1 MSLQTARAAMMN
13 TTNMLSNRSNDR
25 DHLPQFLEQVV
36 EYPLLSYE
44 EDQNLIKDNL
54 YSKNHN
60 LSRAA

>member
-44 EDQNLIKDNL
+44 EDQNL
-54 YSKNHN
+54 
-60 LSRAA
+60 SRAA